1 AFPRDRLDDPR
12 ARVQRF
18 VLHRGIDH
26 GCPPV
31 VALTRGAGT
40 RPRRFLQ
47 RLRHDRDGARRR
59 STRRCPSFLSS
70 LLPGSHMPK
79 SIPLILAVV
88 TTNAIS
94 QMLLKQGMNTIGK
107 FDFNGG
113 SLFNMFP
120 VVALNPYVIGGLAVL
135 VFSMGLH
142 LMALS
147 RVDLSFAYPF
157 LSVSYI

>member
-1 AFPRDRLDDPR
+1 M
-12 ARVQRF
+12 VN
-18 VLHRGIDH
+18 
-26 GCPPV
+26 
-31 VALTRGAGT
+31 
-40 RPRRFLQ
+40 
-47 RLRHDRDGARRR
+47 
-59 STRRCPSFLSS
+59 
-70 LLPGSHMPK
+70 HMTPMQK
-79 SIPLILAVV
+79 YIPLILAVV

-107 FDFNGG
+107 FEFNGG
-113 SLFNMFP
+113 SLASMFP

-157 LSVSYI
+157 LSVSYVLVLFAGYFWFGEAINSARMLGVALICVGTFFVARS